1 MRSAEASEPDRLPGG
16 VPLQFGFTLTELL
29 VVIAVIGILA
39 ALLLPVLAKA
49 KGQARRIQ
57 CTNNQRQLFLIWT
70 LYAGDHNDAMTPNGH
85 GEPDVLEQQH
95 LKFWVAGDTHFF
107 LPAFTNVQMLINP
120 QFALFGAY
128 LKSAPTFR
136 CPEYRS
142 LPLSSN
148 PPDAPRRPE
157 FKIRSYSLNCYMGWG
172 LAPDEL
178 TGNYKIFLKT
188 TDMTQ
193 LSPSALF
200 LFQDVHPDNICF
212 PAFMVRMPD
221 DDESFFHYPSSQHGG
236 RGVLTF
242 ADGHVQTH
250 RWTDPRTMP
259 PVTGGIL
266 AHWEASPGN
275 ADLGWIRER
284 TTYRQSNPAPY

>member
-1 MRSAEASEPDRLPGG
+1 MQSAESLEPDRLRGG
-16 VPLQFGFTLTELL
+16 VLLQFGFTLTELL

-57 CTNNQRQLFLIWT
+57 CTNNQRQLFLTWMM
-70 LYAGDHNDAMTPNGH
+70 YAGDHNDAMTPNGH
-85 GEPDVLEQQH
+85 GEPDSLEQQH

-107 LPAFTNVQMLINP
+107 LPAFTNVQMLIDP

-128 LKSAPTFR
+128 LKSTATYR

-142 LPLSSN
+142 LPSSST
-148 PPDAPRRPE
+148 PLDSPRRPE
-157 FKIRSYSLNCYMGWG
+157 VKIRSYSLNSYMGWALG
-172 LAPDEL
+172 AEEL
-178 TGNYKIFLKT
+178 TGNYRVFLKT
-188 TDMTQ
+188 SDITQ
-193 LSPSALF
+193 LSPSDLF

-212 PAFMVRMPD
+212 PAFIVRMPGGE
-221 DDESFFHYPSSQHGG
+221 ESFFHFPSSQHGG

-242 ADGHVQTH
+242 ADGHIQTH

-266 AHWEASPGN
+266 AHWDASPGN

-284 TTYRQSNPAPY
+284 TTYKLNNSPLY